1 MKRISSILKHLYQ
14 STLIPVYV
22 YRDRELLYSFPDS
35 AGEMPPPSEPFRFLM
50 ESDESV
56 AYVSTAFFAYYGA
69 VRLIDEPGLIVIAGP
84 VSQLPYS
91 ADSIRIMRRAF
102 MITESEAP
110 KFDAFLRLVPPTPLQ
125 QFLNHLI
132 SLHFFLN
139 GIEIRSA
146 DLLRAEHIEQFDSA
160 ETSNAYDN
168 KESAAFNNSYEVE
181 MRMCGYV
188 ETGNEKGLAPFIEQP
203 FNLHEGTIAGD
214 DIRQAKNTSIVTL
227 TLITR
232 AAIRGGLETEAA
244 YGLSDLYIRQIEKS
258 GTLQPIQNLMQEAL
272 FHFTRRVAETRYKIA
287 ESENLKPI
295 VRYVWQNTNRP
306 LTVAELAERFGY
318 NRTYLS
324 TVFKKETG
332 ISLRSFITDCKLEEA
347 KNLLLRT
354 GKPISEIANYLC
366 FSSQSHFQTAF
377 KQKFAISPAKYR
389 KQAE

>member
-1 MKRISSILKHLYQ
+1 MKRIERILKHLYQ

-35 AGEMPPPSEPFRFLM
+35 AGEMPPPPEPFRFLTDSA
-50 ESDESV
+50 EPV
-56 AYVSTAFFAYYGA
+56 AYVSTPFFAYYGA
-69 VRLIDEPGLIVIAGP
+69 VRLIDESGLVVIAGP
-84 VSQLPYS
+84 VNQIPYS
-91 ADSIRIMRRAF
+91 ADSIRIMRREF
-102 MITESEAP
+102 VITEAEEP

-125 QFLNHLI
+125 RFLNHLI
-132 SLHFFLN
+132 TLHFFLN
-139 GIEIRSA
+139 GVEIRSA

-160 ETSNAYDN
+160 ETENAYDN

-188 ETGNEKGLAPFIEQP
+188 ETGNEKGLAPFMEQP
-203 FNLHEGTIAGD
+203 FNLHEGVIAGD

-232 AAIRGGLETEAA
+232 AAIRGGLETEVA

-258 GTLQPIQNLMQEAL
+258 DTLQPIQNLMQEAL
-272 FHFTRRVAETRYKIA
+272 FHFTRRVAENRYKIV
-287 ESENLKPI
+287 ESESLKPI
-295 VRYVWQNTNRP
+295 VRHVWQNTNRP
-306 LTVAELAERFGY
+306 LTVTQLAERFGY

-332 ISLRSFITDCKLEEA
+332 LSLRAFITDCKLEEA
-347 KNLLLRT
+347 QNLLRRT

-366 FSSQSHFQTAF
+366 FSGQSHFQTAF
-377 KQKFAISPAKYR
+377 KQKFGISPAKYR